1 MVDSPKMIQA
11 NAKFKK
17 LQREEEAKKNLSEY
31 EASEA
36 AIRAKTAR
44 LKALRLARDA
54 SLAAEPAAPVVPAKK
69 KVAKKAKGDTG
80 KLSDW
85 LKDQQSSGRNN

>member
-44 LKALRLARDA
+44 LKAARLARDA
-54 SLAAEPAAPVVPAKK
+54 ELQAAPPVPVVPAKK
-69 KVAKKAKGDTG
+69 KAAKKSKADIG